1 MQIRE
6 ISTRSFRNL
15 EPTTVRFQDGV
26 NLVVGDNGAGK
37 TSLLEAVAV
46 LGNLRSFRS
55 PRWRAVARH
64 GEHNFR
70 IDGAVETSSKIR
82 SRLEQVVEVGPPVSR
97 ALMIDGAAATTE
109 RYLSVLPVVALTAA
123 DSELVTG
130 GPSLRRGLLDRLS
143 FMLDS
148 RTLGEI
154 RAYLRTL
161 RQRNAALSSDAT
173 DSEVDAWDARLAAL
187 AAKLVERRTVAATR
201 LADEFSE
208 SYRLLRGKGFPDM
221 SLGYRSD
228 SWLNG
233 CETTRKLEESY
244 RKRYNVTRIRD
255 RHAGHTLEGPHRHD
269 VKLEA
274 GGRPA
279 REVLSS
285 GQVKV
290 VAAALRLAT
299 VVQVER
305 ERSEQLPVIVDDVD
319 AELDSEVFSQL
330 TRTLASRRQLL
341 LSSAHGEM
349 VTGFF
354 PDAHVITMERGN
366 CRSSA
371 ASGE

>member
-1 MQIRE
+1 M
-6 ISTRSFRNL
+6 
-15 EPTTVRFQDGV
+15 TVRFQDGV
-26 NLVVGDNGAGK
+26 NLVVGGNGAGK

-55 PRWRAVARH
+55 ARWQAVARH
-64 GEHNFR
+64 GHNNFR
-70 IDGAVETSSKIR
+70 IVGTAEAPSGGDV
-82 SRLEQVVEVGPPVSR
+82 RLEQAVEVGPPVNRS
-97 ALMIDGAAATTE
+97 LMINGAASTME
-109 RYLSVLPVVALTAA
+109 RYLQVLPVVALTAA
-123 DSELVTG
+123 DAELVTG

-143 FMLDS
+143 FMLDVK
-148 RTLGEI
+148 TLGEV

-161 RQRNAALSSDAT
+161 RQRNAALSSDSSDT
-173 DSEVDAWDARLAAL
+173 EMDAWDERLAAL
-187 AAKLVERRTVAATR
+187 AALVVERRSAAATR
-201 LADEFSE
+201 LAQEFTE
-208 SYRLLRGKGFPDM
+208 SYRMLRGDGFPEM
-221 SLGYRSD
+221 AVNYRSD

-233 CETTRKLEESY
+233 CETTEKLEESY

-269 VKLEA
+269 LKLEA
-274 GGRPA
+274 DGRPA

-299 VVQVER
+299 VVQVEN
-305 ERSEQLPVIVDDVD
+305 ERGEQLPVIVDDVD
-319 AELDSEVFSQL
+319 AELDSAVFLRL

-354 PDAHVITMERGN
+354 PEAHVITMEKGN

-371 ASGE
+371 ASGD